1 MLLVFS
7 KWYLK
12 NILHGIV
19 RILLRIM
26 LTILNL
32 LLYITLLIMGFTWP
46 ATQYPINIASILGI
60 FTTN

>member
-19 RILLRIM
+19 RTPLRIM
-26 LTILNL
+26 FPILNL
-32 LLYITLLIMGFTWP
+32 ILYITLLIMVLTWP

-60 FTTN
+60 LTTN